1 MSPVPSSRLTSD
13 PTKGADERSTVQQTA
28 THIKHLGRVIIPVS
42 DQDKA
47 LDFYTEK
54 LGFEVRAD
62 IPFGE
67 GDRWLEVAP
76 PGSEAAVAIMPPR
89 PGQTPH
95 NDQACV
101 VFTTDDLD
109 ADHAALKERGIDVE
123 DPMGGEGPVP
133 RMFFFRDPDGN
144 MLLEVEER

>member
-1 MSPVPSSRLTSD
+1 M
-13 PTKGADERSTVQQTA
+13 QQTS
-28 THIKHLGRVIIPVS
+28 THIKEVGRVIIPVS

-47 LDFYTEK
+47 LEFYTET
-54 LGFEVRAD
+54 LGFEKRAD

-67 GDRWLEVAP
+67 DDRWLEVAP
-76 PGSEAAVAIMPPR
+76 AGSGAAIAIMPPR
-89 PGQTPH
+89 PGETPH
-95 NDQACV
+95 NDQACI

-109 ADHAALKERGIDVE
+109 ADHAALKERGVVVE

-144 MLLEVEER
+144 MLLEVEENAG